1 MGWLNDLLKEDPA
14 HEVARERIVAA
25 ETKIAAM
32 EFENV
37 RLRGEN
43 AQLKVRLSAL
53 ARSVPRDFVEARG
66 VLFKRTDGGFEPDAY
81 CPDCIRALSFDKER
95 SRWVCSKCGFIA
107 PFALSDLTRLVAS
120 LRR

>member
-1 MGWLNDLLKEDPA
+1 MEWLTDLLKEYPA
-14 HEVARERIVAA
+14 LEVARERIVAA
-25 ETKIAAM
+25 ETQIAAM
-32 EFENV
+32 ESENF

-43 AQLKVRLSAL
+43 ARLKERLSAL
-53 ARSVPRDFVEARG
+53 ARSIPRDFVEARG

-81 CPDCIRALSFDKER
+81 CPDCIRALSLDEAR